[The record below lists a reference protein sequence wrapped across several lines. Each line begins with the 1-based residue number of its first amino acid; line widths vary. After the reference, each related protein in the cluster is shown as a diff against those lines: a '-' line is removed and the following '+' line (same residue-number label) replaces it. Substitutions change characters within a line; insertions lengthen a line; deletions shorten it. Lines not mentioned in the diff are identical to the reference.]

1 MSATDEREVVLAF
14 VRGER
19 GWQDLALAGVSVSF
33 MDDGCDCEGA
43 GTVVVRPSVADIA
56 TGFTTHMSS
65 REVDLRRWAS
75 VILAASTIIDLE
87 ALEQDQDGEQI
98 LSALWD
104 ASAGL
109 TLDTGTEM
117 LLRSNTGPGGPKGS

>member
-87 ALEQDQDGEQI
+87 ALLGVVGRERRAHSRHRHG
-98 LSALWD
+98 D
-104 ASAGL
+104 APPQQHG
-109 TLDTGTEM
+109 TG
-117 LLRSNTGPGGPKGS
+117 RP